1 VRSLKEANMTTQQAV
16 RLVEITKRKADEL
29 FDELIAELHVQGIK
43 VAPPVDEDAATIAV
57 TDPTVRGYDEPWAF
71 GDTTLTGSWEE
82 VEELK
87 GVTYTWPDSNIDT
100 YDPFVIYRGLGDY
113 DGMTLALGY
122 KPNGE
127 VIGFVVFGNAASKR
141 GITYWVLADD
151 FDESN
156 EKLSMIRGGGATARA
171 GFNTSDSLPK
181 AYNGFETEM
190 LRDRVAGKWN
200 VQAVVAD
207 ANDHETMLAHTA
219 LQARLRK
226 LM

>member
-1 VRSLKEANMTTQQAV
+1 METNVV

-29 FDELIAELHVQGIK
+29 FEELIAELQGQTID
-43 VAPPVDEDAATIAV
+43 VAGPVEEDTETVAA
-57 TDPTVRGYDEPWAF
+57 TDPTVRGYNEPWAF
-71 GDTTLTGSWEE
+71 GDTTLNGSWDKADEPKD
-82 VEELK
+82 VSY
-87 GVTYTWPDSNIDT
+87 VWPDGNVDH

-113 DGMTLALGY
+113 DGMLLALGY

-156 EKLSMIRGGGATARA
+156 EKLSMIRGGGATGRA
-171 GFNTSDSLPK
+171 GFGPSDSLPK
-181 AYNGFETEM
+181 AYDHFTTDM
-190 LRDRVAGKWN
+190 LRDRVVGKWN
-200 VQAVVAD
+200 VQAVVAKAD
-207 ANDHETMLAHTA
+207 DYETMLAHTA

-226 LM
+226 LV